1 MMKKEFKVVLESQ
14 VGDGSISSREQSKDK
29 GESNILR
36 DVLEPIHVEILS
48 RWKEA

>member
-1 MMKKEFKVVLESQ
+1 MKEEFKVVLESP

-36 DVLEPIHVEILS
+36 EVLEPIHVEILS